1 MITSIIDD
9 YHTLNSRILARLDH
23 FEQLDQL
30 IQSIQN
36 KLIHNRLNNEKQLI
50 KNDYNYVYKEI
61 QFNLNKFHL
70 FNENEKLFNEKIY
83 QILNWL
89 KQKQI
94 CLNESIQITNT
105 TIGNTTILIDLN
117 EKLKQLKVSLFI
129 ELFIF

>member
-61 QFNLNKFHL
+61 QFNLNKFHS